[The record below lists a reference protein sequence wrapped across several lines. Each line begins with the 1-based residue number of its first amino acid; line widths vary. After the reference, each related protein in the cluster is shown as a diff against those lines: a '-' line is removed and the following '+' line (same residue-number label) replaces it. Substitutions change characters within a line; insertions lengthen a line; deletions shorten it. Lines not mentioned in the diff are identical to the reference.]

1 MTIVQIISYL
11 PILTTCFSLLFFY
24 QLFKH
29 YSKKRTAPYIAWW
42 AAGVLI
48 YGIGTLTESYVSL
61 FGWQESVFRSWYIS
75 GALLGGFPLA
85 QGTVYLLLPRR
96 RANLLTL
103 IFVPFIIIAA
113 TFVIMTPLNEP
124 MIESHRLS
132 GKIIEWTWVRAFSP
146 FINLYAFFFL
156 VGGAILSAY
165 RFKNTQGT
173 RHRFIGN
180 CYIAVGAILPGIG
193 GSFTRFGYTEVLYV
207 TELIGIILI
216 YIGYQY
222 NIKEKPK
229 IR

>member
-1 MTIVQIISYL
+1 M
-11 PILTTCFSLLFFY
+11 
-24 QLFKH
+24 
-29 YSKKRTAPYIAWW
+29 
-42 AAGVLI
+42 
-48 YGIGTLTESYVSL
+48 
-61 FGWQESVFRSWYIS
+61 
-75 GALLGGFPLA
+75 GAFPLA

-96 RANLLTL
+96 RANLLTS

-113 TFVIMTPLNEP
+113 AFVIMTPLNDN

-132 GKIIEWTWVRAFSP
+132 GKIIEWTWVRGFSP
-146 FINLYAFFFL
+146 FINLYAVIFL
-156 VGGAILSAY
+156 VGGALLSAY
-165 RFKNTQGT
+165 RFKKTQGT

-222 NIKEKPK
+222 NIKEKPTM
-229 IR
+229 R